1 MHRKLSLLVVAT
13 FSCGLL
19 HPSPAVAEGPSTLR
33 DDGQTPSNDVVRDLL
48 AHASASLEQGA
59 YIEATDYYRAAMD
72 LQPSRETACNFALA
86 ARLSGS
92 LIEAAQALAVCLAEP
107 LPVNATDEERKRRAQ
122 FEADREV
129 VRQQIGTIEIT
140 TAPGAKVSLDG
151 APLEVAS
158 PRAEVFVKPGS
169 HTLLVEHEGRT
180 ASRTI
185 FVGAGKRVAIER
197 MPNGEPARPR
207 AIPAPLP
214 RKANEACPF
223 IIAGSVAAGVV
234 FGAGLLAYGASRIV
248 SFEVENDLEEARNKL
263 SLGCSVPSPGAHC
276 AGIPSSWETAA
287 TLQTIGAVGL
297 ITGAVLGGG
306 TAAYALTTSREDG
319 PIVSAGPTGAALGW
333 RFRW

>member
-129 VRQQIGTIEIT
+129 VRQQIGTIAIT

-151 APLEVAS
+151 APVAS

-185 FVGAGKRVAIER
+185 FVGAGKRVVIER
-197 MPNGEPARPR
+197 MPDSEPATPR

-214 RKANEACPF
+214 GKAKGAPPL
-223 IIAGSVAAGVV
+223 IAAGSVAAGVV
-234 FGAGLLAYGASRIV
+234 FGAGLLAFGASRIV
-248 SFEVENDLEEARNKL
+248 GSEVEGDLEQARSKP
-263 SLGCSVPSPGAHC
+263 SLGCSAPSPEAHC
-276 AGIPSSWETAA
+276 AGILSPWETAA
-287 TLQTIGAVGL
+287 TLQTLGAVGL
-297 ITGAVLGGG
+297 VAGAVLGGG
-306 TAAYALTTSREDG
+306 TAIYALATSREDG
-319 PIVSAGPTGAALGW
+319 PTVSAGPTGAALGW